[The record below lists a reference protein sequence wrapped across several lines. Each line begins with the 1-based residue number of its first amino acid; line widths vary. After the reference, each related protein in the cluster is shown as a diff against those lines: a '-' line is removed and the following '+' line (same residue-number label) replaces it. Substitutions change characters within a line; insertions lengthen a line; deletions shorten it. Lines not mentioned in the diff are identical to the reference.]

1 MLKPKA
7 KYRLTAVYA
16 SGRKQTTTAT
26 NLHTLSY
33 MLEVAL
39 ACDMAAV
46 KTITIENLQPEEY
59 HDRILQRL

>member
-1 MLKPKA
+1 MLKPK
-7 KYRLTAVYA
+7 YEITAVYA

-33 MLEVAL
+33 MLEIAL

-46 KTITIENLQPEEY
+46 KTIIIKNLQPEEEY
-59 HDRILQRL
+59 RDRILQRL